1 MNDNP
6 APLDGSS
13 RYNKRHWLPHA
24 GEAFVEFGLADG
36 RHWCLDLV
44 NVSDGG
50 LCFGLD
56 DNGQPVLEVGSRIDA
71 AVVRVGEIEISGSL
85 LIAHATEQFG
95 AGTLCGAEFK
105 PSKKCDQHKLTT
117 LIDQL
122 EKLRD
127 TSVFPGNPYHS

>member
-1 MNDNP
+1 MENSTASSASSGRNDN
-6 APLDGSS
+6 
-13 RYNKRHWLPHA
+13 RHWLQHA
-24 GEAFVEFGLADG
+24 GEAFVEFDLADG
-36 RHWCLDLV
+36 RRWCLDLV

-56 DNGQPVLEVGSRIDA
+56 DDGQPVLEVGTRIDD

-85 LIAHATEQFG
+85 LVAHATEQFA

-105 PSKKCDQHKLTT
+105 PSKECDQHKLTT

-122 EKLRD
+122 DQSRD
-127 TSVFPGNPYHS
+127 TSVFPRNPDHS